1 MWRSPVARLLW
12 EQEVP
17 GSNPGAPTMRQFF
30 RTFALLF
37 AAACNS
43 GTSSQPSPR
52 AGTPPSRE
60 TTGQPGSRP
69 ERSESSA
76 PEGEAAGIRKL
87 GTFPN
92 SGIETPQR
100 LVIHDDSAYAALW
113 AKMKGGERP
122 AVDFQNEIVVAAAA
136 GSRPTGGYAITM
148 ARAIR
153 QQDSLLVEVVL
164 SVPSPECR
172 ATQALTQPAQVVAIQ
187 SLKAKRVTFLEREK
201 IVGCA

>member
-1 MWRSPVARLLW
+1 MTQLFRACVLL
-12 EQEVP
+12 
-17 GSNPGAPTMRQFF
+17 
-30 RTFALLF
+30 L
-37 AAACNS
+37 AAACAS
-43 GTSSQPSPR
+43 GTASQPSPR

-60 TTGQPGSRP
+60 AAGQPGSRP
-69 ERSESSA
+69 ERPETSA

-87 GTFPN
+87 GTFPH

-113 AKMKGGERP
+113 AKVGGGERP

-136 GSRPTGGYAITM
+136 GSRPSGGYAINM
-148 ARAIR
+148 GRAIR

-164 SVPSPECR
+164 NVPSPECR
-172 ATQALTQPAQVVAIQ
+172 TTQALTQPAQVVAIQ
-187 SLKAKRVTFLEREK
+187 SLKAKKVTFLEREK